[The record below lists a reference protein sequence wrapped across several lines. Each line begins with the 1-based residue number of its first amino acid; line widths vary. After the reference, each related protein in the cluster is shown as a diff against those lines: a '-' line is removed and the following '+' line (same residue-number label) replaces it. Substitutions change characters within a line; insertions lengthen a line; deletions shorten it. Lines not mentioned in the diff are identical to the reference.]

1 MVDPMMIISQVGI
14 RPTDSVADFGAGS
27 GAYTIPVARI
37 AKEGKVYCVEVLKD
51 LLTRVKNDA
60 DKMHLSNIEYIWG
73 DIERLGGTKIKD
85 GVVDIV
91 IIANVLFQV
100 PSKQGLIGEAK
111 RILKQGGRV
120 LLVDWIDSFGG
131 LGPQSGD
138 IISEDKAKQLFS
150 DEGFSFD
157 NKLSIKEHHYAI
169 IFKKQ

>member
-73 DIERLGGTKIKD
+73 DIESPGGTKLADSAID
-85 GVVDIV
+85 FPAIYNSRHGYCIS
-91 IIANVLFQV
+91 ATT
-100 PSKQGLIGEAK
+100 SAK
-111 RILKQGGRV
+111 ICHMIC
-120 LLVDWIDSFGG
+120 WF
-131 LGPQSGD
+131 
-138 IISEDKAKQLFS
+138 
-150 DEGFSFD
+150 
-157 NKLSIKEHHYAI
+157 
-169 IFKKQ
+169 